1 MSDDIPVPRDRQIRT
16 EALHA
21 ATRIGAGVVG
31 GDESFRVDH
40 WTHAF
45 AHYIHSGV
53 WFGANDSGDVD
64 CPYGETCRFNRKAA
78 E

>member
-1 MSDDIPVPRDRQIRT
+1 MADDTAVPRDRQIRT

-21 ATRIGAGVVG
+21 ATRIGSSVVENE
-31 GDESFRVDH
+31 DFRIDH
-40 WTHAF
+40 WTHEF
-45 AHYIHSGV
+45 AHYIHSGI

-64 CPYGETCRFNRKAA
+64 CPYGDACRFNRKG